1 MPLEKKLSPEQ
12 YIYKRRENMKETES
26 QPDRIMD
33 LYEFEYHLLPF
44 IAKCITEDAM
54 DPEFYSS
61 KADIIG
67 VTEMNCDGV
76 EWDWNDL
83 SLADIRS
90 GENSVLVFTLP
101 EPYRVPLAK
110 YAAIVVYPD
119 FRTECF
125 TLEKSYDCWM
135 LCGVDGESHR
145 NFGEVPE
152 CASPE
157 DFVKAIEPY
166 ITD

>member
-12 YIYKRRENMKETES
+12 YISKRRENMKETES

-44 IAKCITEDAM
+44 IAKCI
-54 DPEFYSS
+54 
-61 KADIIG
+61 
-67 VTEMNCDGV
+67 TEMNCDGV

-110 YAAIVVYPD
+110 YAAIVAHPD

-152 CASPE
+152 CSSPE
-157 DFVKAIEPY
+157 EFVKAIEPY